1 MTFSISR
8 SDISSV
14 ENAECGVQS
23 AGCGK
28 CGVWK
33 MQSLE
38 NAGCGKC
45 GMWKM
50 RSAENVEHFNFNMK
64 LTNDLINNLY
74 ILIERVFYNIVTLSC

>member
-1 MTFSISR
+1 MR
-8 SDISSV
+8 GV
-14 ENAECGVQS
+14 EN

-28 CGVWK
+28 CRVWK
-33 MQSLE
+33 I
-38 NAGCGKC
+38 AGCGKC